1 MIKTRSTNAGG
12 AAKDDQKAVYKPTP
26 IEAKAIEAYRAA
38 NDKHGPRLKVA
49 VTGENSAEISTDH
62 ADPATGNVALMQAI
76 GTTDFDFYC
85 GLIGQLVNASKK
97 GEAPE
102 AGTNFMLA
110 VVKGIEPR
118 DQIEAMLA
126 AQMAAVHMAA
136 MTLARHLAHV
146 ENIPQQ
152 DSASAAFN
160 KLTRTFAAQ
169 MSALKEYRSKGEQ
182 KMTVQHVHVG
192 EGGQAIVGN
201 VNAPTEGVGARKKT
215 EDQPHALG
223 YAPGIEM
230 PRRVEAERATVPGS
244 RRAGA

>member
-1 MIKTRSTNAGG
+1 MKKTRSTNAGG

-38 NDKHGPRLKVA
+38 NHKHGPRLKVA

-118 DQIEAMLA
+118 DQVEAMLA
-126 AQMAAVHMAA
+126 AQMAAAHMAA
-136 MTLARHLAHV
+136 MTFARRLAHV

-169 MSALKEYRSKGEQ
+169 MSTLKEYRSKGEQ
-182 KMTVQHVHVG
+182 TMTVQHVHVG

-201 VNAPTEGVGARKKT
+201 VNARLEGAGARKKT

>member
-1 MIKTRSTNAGG
+1 MKKTRSTNAGG

-85 GLIGQLVNASKK
+85 GLIGQLINASKK

-102 AGTNFMLA
+102 ASTNFMLA
-110 VVKGIEPR
+110 VIKGIEPR
-118 DQIEAMLA
+118 DQVEAMLA
-126 AQMAAVHMAA
+126 AQMAAAHMAA
-136 MTLARHLAHV
+136 MTFARRLAHV
-146 ENIPQQ
+146 DNIPQQ
-152 DSASAAFN
+152 DSAQTAFN
-160 KLTRTFAAQ
+160 KLSRTFVAQ
-169 MSALKEYRSKGEQ
+169 VSALKEYRSKGEQ
-182 KMTVQHVHVG
+182 KMTVQHVHVA
-192 EGGQAIVGN
+192 EGGQAVIGN
-201 VNAPTEGVGARKKT
+201 VSTPTPGVGARKKP

-223 YAPGIEM
+223 YAPGVAM
-230 PRRVEAERATVPGS
+230 PRQIEAERVTVP
-244 RRAGA
+244 RAGSARA

>member
-1 MIKTRSTNAGG
+1 MKKTRSTNAGG

-110 VVKGIEPR
+110 VIKGIEPR
-118 DQIEAMLA
+118 DQVEAMLA
-126 AQMAAVHMAA
+126 AQMAAVPLDPRTAGARHCKPLRFD
-136 MTLARHLAHV
+136 LARHLDARCIGQCMGLNLRFFAHPHPLEGRV
-146 ENIPQQ
+146 DVP
-152 DSASAAFN
+152 DDGLAA
-160 KLTRTFAAQ
+160 LGDVDMLVCRMHGAAGGAPTGNRN
-169 MSALKEYRSKGEQ
+169 ALKHG
-182 KMTVQHVHVG
+182 
-192 EGGQAIVGN
+192 
-201 VNAPTEGVGARKKT
+201 
-215 EDQPHALG
+215 
-223 YAPGIEM
+223 
-230 PRRVEAERATVPGS
+230 
-244 RRAGA
+244 

>member
-1 MIKTRSTNAGG
+1 MKKTRSTDAGG

-38 NDKHGPRLKVA
+38 NHKHGPRLKVA

-118 DQIEAMLA
+118 DQVEAMLA
-126 AQMAAVHMAA
+126 AQMAAVHNPT
-136 MTLARHLAHV
+136 MTFARRLAHV
-146 ENIPQQ
+146 DNSPQL
-152 DSASAAFN
+152 DSAQTAFN
-160 KLTRTFAAQ
+160 KLARTFAAQ
-169 MSALKEYRSKGEQ
+169 VDALKRYRSGGEQ
-182 KMTVQHVHVG
+182 KMTVQHVHVA

-201 VNAPTEGVGARKKT
+201 VTAPAEGVGAKEKVGG
-215 EDQPHALG
+215 QPHALG
-223 YAPGIEM
+223 YAPGVEM
-230 PRRVEAERATVPGS
+230 PRQVEAERAPVP
-244 RRAGA
+244 RAGGAGA